1 MRQAAT
7 VTTTSLVLAVA
18 VLPLFCNVYAQNFTQ
33 HVETDPGL
41 QVCPNGLTVEQG
53 GQTGFTCSQA
63 IEVLFDSED
72 LLVMQSNYADI
83 IWNAVHDAMERG
95 YQIQD
100 VQTYAAE
107 SRATSLSNPLTE
119 GVTLLIMVIM
129 TK

>member
-1 MRQAAT
+1 
-7 VTTTSLVLAVA
+7 
-18 VLPLFCNVYAQNFTQ
+18 
-33 HVETDPGL
+33 
-41 QVCPNGLTVEQG
+41 LTVEQG